1 MLDAPEVTDL
11 RPTQTYRITPRNWW
25 IHYGGFGG
33 RCSGVCMT
41 EHLLLRASWLS
52 LAVGVLAGAA
62 HVLAGSTMAGSIIY
76 AIAVLGVAVS
86 TVLSATRHQL
96 DRRILAGFLVI
107 VVAIAVGQ
115 VFSPDDYSATA
126 HLVSETA
133 FLVVQSA
140 LIVGLLLV
148 AQRRLGREPISI
160 LADASILS
168 LGAWTVVWIFVLRPL
183 IESANDEPLVVATRG
198 VTFALSAVVLFLLA
212 TLLLADADNSTVVW
226 LASCAITASLV
237 GDVLWALSDAGLA
250 NLSLAVRNAPYV
262 LALFAAS
269 ATLLHPG
276 IRQLTAQGSYRARR
290 PMAGRLVVVISG
302 LVIPLSVFAL
312 TDAQDTRD
320 RVVRTISILVLAS
333 VVLVRVVLAVRS
345 NTELQDK
352 LMRSAQTDALTGL
365 PNRSLMLE
373 HVDTALRTAWRDT
386 RQPTVL
392 FIDVDRFKNIN
403 DSLGHAAG
411 DDVLI
416 AVAARLRVVMPT
428 RCVVGRIAG
437 DEFVVLD
444 PLTANTNEA
453 MVLADRVLESFHEPL
468 ALRQGDVFVSASI
481 GVATYRPSV
490 TNSADDLLR
499 HADTAMYRAKE
510 SGRNCVAIFDESM
523 LASVT
528 QRLAV
533 ETALYRALE
542 RRELRLVHQ
551 PIIDVGLGEVVGF
564 EALMR
569 WDRDDGSTT
578 SPAEFIPIAEET
590 GIIVPIGS
598 WALLEAL
605 THLSEWIAS
614 GICPRDATMA
624 VNVSP
629 RQLSDPNFVNVVSE
643 ALTRAH
649 IPARQL
655 WLEVTESVMIAQ
667 PDQALAALTKL
678 CGLGVRVAID
688 DFGTGYS
695 SLSLLQKFPIHR
707 LKIDRSFISGVAD
720 NADAQSL
727 VRTIIAM
734 CESMGLDM
742 VAEGVESVH
751 QLQVLGEMR
760 CSKAQGYLIS
770 HPVPPEGVASTVAAI
785 NELGPWP
792 RTRRT

>member
-1 MLDAPEVTDL
+1 MT
-11 RPTQTYRITPRNWW
+11 
-25 IHYGGFGG
+25 G
-33 RCSGVCMT
+33 RT
-41 EHLLLRASWLS
+41 LERAAWSCLG
-52 LAVGVLAGAA
+52 AGIVGSVV
-62 HVLAGSTMAGSIIY
+62 HVLGGATNIGSVVYGLALL
-76 AIAVLGVAVS
+76 AIVVS
-86 TVLSATRHQL
+86 TVISATRHQL
-96 DRRILAGFLVI
+96 DRRILSGFFVI
-107 VVAIAVGQ
+107 IAAIIIGQLFSAASLGAVE
-115 VFSPDDYSATA
+115 
-126 HLVSETA
+126 HLVAEVA
-133 FLVVQSA
+133 FFVVQIT
-140 LIVGLLLV
+140 LVLGLLLV
-148 AQRRLGREPISI
+148 AQRRIGREPLGI

-168 LGAWTVVWIFVLRPL
+168 LGAWLVVWIVVLRPL
-183 IESANDEPLVVATRG
+183 FDTVSNEPFVAGVRG
-198 VTFALSAVVLFLLA
+198 LTFSLSAVVLFLLV
-212 TLLLADADNSTVVW
+212 TLLLGDSDNSTVVW
-226 LASCAITASLV
+226 LASSAILSSLI
-237 GDVLWALSDAGLA
+237 GDVLWALHEAEVITT
-250 NLSLAVRNAPYV
+250 SLAVRNAPYV
-262 LALFAAS
+262 MALFAAC

-276 IRQLTAQGSYRARR
+276 IRNLTAQGSYHAAR

-302 LVIPLSVFAL
+302 LVVPIAVFAL

-320 RVVRTISILVLAS
+320 RIVRTVSVLFLS
-333 VVLVRVVLAVRS
+333 GVVLLRVVIAVRA
-345 NTELQDK
+345 NAQLQSK
-352 LMRSAQTDALTGL
+352 LIESAQTDALTGL
-365 PNRSLMLE
+365 ANRSLMLE
-373 HVDTALRTAWRDT
+373 HVDTALRTAWRDN

-416 AVAARLRVVMPT
+416 AVATRLRLILPT
-428 RCVVGRIAG
+428 HCVVGRIAG

-444 PLTANTNEA
+444 PQTNGPNES

-481 GVATYRPSV
+481 GVSTYRPSV

-569 WDRDDGSTT
+569 WDRDDGSSI

-590 GIIVPIGS
+590 GTIVPIGA

-629 RQLSDPNFVNVVSE
+629 RQLSDPNFVNLVSE

-655 WLEVTESVMIAQ
+655 WLEVTEGVMIAQ
-667 PDQALAALTKL
+667 PDQALDALTKL
-678 CGLGVRVAID
+678 CDLGVRVAID

-695 SLSLLQKFPIHR
+695 SLSLLQKFPIHC

-720 NADAQSL
+720 NADARSL

-734 CESMGLDM
+734 CESMGLDI
-742 VAEGVESVH
+742 VAEGVESVR

-760 CSKAQGYLIS
+760 CAKAQGYLIS
-770 HPVPPEGVASTVAAI
+770 HPVPPESIASTVATI
-785 NELGPWP
+785 NDLGPWP
-792 RTRRT
+792 RTRRPS

>member
-1 MLDAPEVTDL
+1 
-11 RPTQTYRITPRNWW
+11 
-25 IHYGGFGG
+25 
-33 RCSGVCMT
+33 MT
-41 EHLLLRASWLS
+41 ERTLERAAWSCLG
-52 LAVGVLAGAA
+52 AGIVGAA
-62 HVLAGSTMAGSIIY
+62 VHVLGGETNIGSVVYGLALL
-76 AIAVLGVAVS
+76 AIVVS
-86 TVLSATRHQL
+86 TVISATRHQL
-96 DRRILAGFLVI
+96 DRRILSGFFVI
-107 VVAIAVGQ
+107 IAAIIIGQLFSAASLGAVE
-115 VFSPDDYSATA
+115 
-126 HLVSETA
+126 HLVAEVA
-133 FLVVQSA
+133 FFVVQIT
-140 LIVGLLLV
+140 LVMGLLLV
-148 AQRRLGREPISI
+148 AQRRIGREPLGI

-168 LGAWTVVWIFVLRPL
+168 LGAWLVVWIVVLRPL
-183 IESANDEPLVVATRG
+183 FDTVSNEPFVASVRG
-198 VTFALSAVVLFLLA
+198 LTFSLSAVVLFLLV
-212 TLLLADADNSTVVW
+212 TLLLGDSDNSTVVW
-226 LASCAITASLV
+226 LASSAILSSLI
-237 GDVLWALSDAGLA
+237 GDVLWALHEAEVITT
-250 NLSLAVRNAPYV
+250 SLAVRNAPYV
-262 LALFAAS
+262 MALFAAC

-276 IRQLTAQGSYRARR
+276 IRNLTAQGSYHAAR

-302 LVIPLSVFAL
+302 LVVPIAVFAL

-320 RVVRTISILVLAS
+320 RIVRTVSVLFLS
-333 VVLVRVVLAVRS
+333 GVVLLRVVIAVRA
-345 NTELQDK
+345 NAQLQSK
-352 LMRSAQTDALTGL
+352 LIESAQTDALTGL
-365 PNRSLMLE
+365 ANRSLMLE
-373 HVDTALRTAWRDT
+373 HVDTALRTAWRDN

-416 AVAARLRVVMPT
+416 AVATRLRLILPT
-428 RCVVGRIAG
+428 HCVVGRIAG

-444 PLTANTNEA
+444 PQTNGPNES

-481 GVATYRPSV
+481 GVSTYRPSV

-569 WDRDDGSTT
+569 WDRDDGSSI

-590 GIIVPIGS
+590 GTIVPIGA

-605 THLSEWIAS
+605 THLGEWIAS
-614 GICPRDATMA
+614 GVCPRDATMA

-629 RQLSDPNFVNVVSE
+629 RQLSDPNFVNLVSE

-655 WLEVTESVMIAQ
+655 WLEVTEGVMISQ
-667 PDQALAALTKL
+667 PDQALDALTKL
-678 CGLGVRVAID
+678 CDLGVRVAID

-695 SLSLLQKFPIHR
+695 SLSLLQKFPIHC

-720 NADAQSL
+720 NADARSL

-734 CESMGLDM
+734 CESMGLDI
-742 VAEGVESVH
+742 VAEGVESVR

-760 CSKAQGYLIS
+760 CAKAQGYLIS
-770 HPVPPEGVASTVAAI
+770 HPVPPESIASTVATI
-785 NELGPWP
+785 NDLGPWP
-792 RTRRT
+792 RTRRPG

>member
-1 MLDAPEVTDL
+1 MT
-11 RPTQTYRITPRNWW
+11 
-25 IHYGGFGG
+25 G
-33 RCSGVCMT
+33 RT
-41 EHLLLRASWLS
+41 LERAAWSCLG
-52 LAVGVLAGAA
+52 AGIVGSVV
-62 HVLAGSTMAGSIIY
+62 HVLGGATNIGSVVYGLALL
-76 AIAVLGVAVS
+76 AIVVS
-86 TVLSATRHQL
+86 TVISATRHQL
-96 DRRILAGFLVI
+96 DRRILSGFFVI
-107 VVAIAVGQ
+107 IAAIIIGQLFSAASLGAVE
-115 VFSPDDYSATA
+115 
-126 HLVSETA
+126 HLVAEVA
-133 FLVVQSA
+133 FFVVQIT
-140 LIVGLLLV
+140 LVLGLLLV
-148 AQRRLGREPISI
+148 AQRRIGREPLGI

-168 LGAWTVVWIFVLRPL
+168 LGAWLVVWIVVLRPL
-183 IESANDEPLVVATRG
+183 FDTVSNEPFVAGVRG
-198 VTFALSAVVLFLLA
+198 LTFSLSAVVLFLLV
-212 TLLLADADNSTVVW
+212 TLLLGDSDNSTVVW
-226 LASCAITASLV
+226 LASSAILSSLI
-237 GDVLWALSDAGLA
+237 GDVLWALHEAEVITT
-250 NLSLAVRNAPYV
+250 SLAVRNAPYV
-262 LALFAAS
+262 MALFAAC
-269 ATLLHPG
+269 APLLHPG
-276 IRQLTAQGSYRARR
+276 IRNLTAQGSYHAAR

-302 LVIPLSVFAL
+302 LVVPIAVFAL

-320 RVVRTISILVLAS
+320 RIVRTVSVLFLS
-333 VVLVRVVLAVRS
+333 GVVLLRVVIAVRA
-345 NTELQDK
+345 NAQLQSK
-352 LMRSAQTDALTGL
+352 LIESAQTDALTGL
-365 PNRSLMLE
+365 ANRSLMLE
-373 HVDTALRTAWRDT
+373 HVDTALRTAWRDN

-416 AVAARLRVVMPT
+416 AVATRLRLILPT
-428 RCVVGRIAG
+428 HCVVGRIAG

-444 PLTANTNEA
+444 PQTNGPNES

-481 GVATYRPSV
+481 GVSTYRPSV

-569 WDRDDGSTT
+569 WDRDDGSSI

-590 GIIVPIGS
+590 GTIVPIGA

-629 RQLSDPNFVNVVSE
+629 RQLSDPNFVNLVSE

-655 WLEVTESVMIAQ
+655 WLEVTEGVMIAQ
-667 PDQALAALTKL
+667 PDQALDALTKL
-678 CGLGVRVAID
+678 CDLGVRVAID

-695 SLSLLQKFPIHR
+695 SLSLLQKFPIHC

-720 NADAQSL
+720 NADARSL

-734 CESMGLDM
+734 CESMGLDI
-742 VAEGVESVH
+742 VAEGVESVR

-760 CSKAQGYLIS
+760 CAKAQGYLIS
-770 HPVPPEGVASTVAAI
+770 HPVPPESIASTVATI
-785 NELGPWP
+785 NDLGPWP
-792 RTRRT
+792 RTRRPS

>member
-1 MLDAPEVTDL
+1 MT
-11 RPTQTYRITPRNWW
+11 
-25 IHYGGFGG
+25 G
-33 RCSGVCMT
+33 RT
-41 EHLLLRASWLS
+41 LERAAWSCLG
-52 LAVGVLAGAA
+52 AGIVGSVV
-62 HVLAGSTMAGSIIY
+62 HVLGGATNIGSVVYGLALL
-76 AIAVLGVAVS
+76 AIVVS
-86 TVLSATRHQL
+86 TVISATRHQL
-96 DRRILAGFLVI
+96 DRRILSGFFVI
-107 VVAIAVGQ
+107 IAAIIIGQLFSAASLGAVE
-115 VFSPDDYSATA
+115 
-126 HLVSETA
+126 HLVAEVA
-133 FLVVQSA
+133 FFVVQIT
-140 LIVGLLLV
+140 LVLGLLLV
-148 AQRRLGREPISI
+148 AQRRIGREPLGI

-168 LGAWTVVWIFVLRPL
+168 LGAWLVVWIVVLRPL
-183 IESANDEPLVVATRG
+183 FDTVSNEPFVAGVRG
-198 VTFALSAVVLFLLA
+198 LTFSLSAVVLFLLV
-212 TLLLADADNSTVVW
+212 TLLLGDSDNSTVVW
-226 LASCAITASLV
+226 LASSAILSSLI
-237 GDVLWALSDAGLA
+237 GDVLWALHEAEVITT
-250 NLSLAVRNAPYV
+250 SLAVRNAPYV
-262 LALFAAS
+262 MALFAAC

-276 IRQLTAQGSYRARR
+276 IRNLTAQGSYHAAR

-302 LVIPLSVFAL
+302 LVVPIAVFAL

-320 RVVRTISILVLAS
+320 RIVRTVSVLFLS
-333 VVLVRVVLAVRS
+333 GVVLLRVVIAVRA
-345 NTELQDK
+345 NAQLQSK
-352 LMRSAQTDALTGL
+352 LIESAQTDALTGL
-365 PNRSLMLE
+365 ANRSLMLE
-373 HVDTALRTAWRDT
+373 HVDTALRTAWRDN

-416 AVAARLRVVMPT
+416 AVATRLRLILPT
-428 RCVVGRIAG
+428 HCVVGRIAG

-444 PLTANTNEA
+444 PQTNGPNES

-481 GVATYRPSV
+481 GVSTYRPSV

-569 WDRDDGSTT
+569 WDRDDGSSI

-590 GIIVPIGS
+590 GTIVPIGA

-605 THLSEWIAS
+605 THLGEWIAS
-614 GICPRDATMA
+614 GVCPRDATMA

-629 RQLSDPNFVNVVSE
+629 RQLSDPNFVNLVSE

-655 WLEVTESVMIAQ
+655 WLEVTEGVMIAQ
-667 PDQALAALTKL
+667 PDQALDALTKL
-678 CGLGVRVAID
+678 CDLGVRVAID

-695 SLSLLQKFPIHR
+695 SLSLLQKFPIHC

-720 NADAQSL
+720 NADARSL

-734 CESMGLDM
+734 CESMGLDI
-742 VAEGVESVH
+742 VAEGVESVR

-760 CSKAQGYLIS
+760 CAKAQGYLIS
-770 HPVPPEGVASTVAAI
+770 HPVPPESIASTVATI
-785 NELGPWP
+785 NDLGPWP
-792 RTRRT
+792 RTRRPS

>member
-1 MLDAPEVTDL
+1 
-11 RPTQTYRITPRNWW
+11 
-25 IHYGGFGG
+25 
-33 RCSGVCMT
+33 MT
-41 EHLLLRASWLS
+41 ERTLERAAWSCLG
-52 LAVGVLAGAA
+52 AGIVGSVV
-62 HVLAGSTMAGSIIY
+62 HVLGGATNVGSVVYGLALL
-76 AIAVLGVAVS
+76 AIVVS
-86 TVLSATRHQL
+86 TVISATRHQL
-96 DRRILAGFLVI
+96 DRRILSGFFVI
-107 VVAIAVGQ
+107 IAAIIIGQLFSAASLGAVE
-115 VFSPDDYSATA
+115 
-126 HLVSETA
+126 HLVAEVA
-133 FLVVQSA
+133 FFVVQIT
-140 LIVGLLLV
+140 LVLGLLLV
-148 AQRRLGREPISI
+148 AQRRIGREPLGI

-168 LGAWTVVWIFVLRPL
+168 LGAWLVVWIVVLRPL
-183 IESANDEPLVVATRG
+183 FDTVSNEPFVASVRG
-198 VTFALSAVVLFLLA
+198 LTFSLSAVVLFLLV
-212 TLLLADADNSTVVW
+212 TLLLGDSDNSTVVW
-226 LASCAITASLV
+226 LASSAILSSLI
-237 GDVLWALSDAGLA
+237 GDVLWALHEAEVITT
-250 NLSLAVRNAPYV
+250 SLAVRNAPYV
-262 LALFAAS
+262 MALFAAC

-276 IRQLTAQGSYRARR
+276 IRNLTAQGSYHAAR

-302 LVIPLSVFAL
+302 LVVPIAVFAL

-320 RVVRTISILVLAS
+320 RIVRTVSVLFLSS
-333 VVLVRVVLAVRS
+333 VVLLRVVIAVRA
-345 NTELQDK
+345 NAQLQSR
-352 LMRSAQTDALTGL
+352 LIESAQTDALTGL
-365 PNRSLMLE
+365 ANRSLMLE
-373 HVDTALRTAWRDT
+373 HVDTALRTAWRDN

-416 AVAARLRVVMPT
+416 AVATRLRLILPT
-428 RCVVGRIAG
+428 HCVVGRIAG

-444 PLTANTNEA
+444 PQTNGPNES

-481 GVATYRPSV
+481 GVSTYRPSV

-569 WDRDDGSTT
+569 WDRDDGSSI

-590 GIIVPIGS
+590 GTIVPIGA

-605 THLSEWIAS
+605 THLGEWIAS
-614 GICPRDATMA
+614 GVCPRDATMA

-629 RQLSDPNFVNVVSE
+629 RQLSDPNFVNLVSE

-655 WLEVTESVMIAQ
+655 WLEVTEGVMISQ
-667 PDQALAALTKL
+667 PDQALDALTKL
-678 CGLGVRVAID
+678 CDLGVRVAID

-695 SLSLLQKFPIHR
+695 SLSLLQKFPIHC

-720 NADAQSL
+720 NADARSL

-734 CESMGLDM
+734 CESMGLDI
-742 VAEGVESVH
+742 VAEGVESVR

-760 CSKAQGYLIS
+760 CAKAQGYLIS
-770 HPVPPEGVASTVAAI
+770 HPVPPESIASTVATI
-785 NELGPWP
+785 NDLGPWP
-792 RTRRT
+792 RTRRPG

>member
-1 MLDAPEVTDL
+1 MT
-11 RPTQTYRITPRNWW
+11 
-25 IHYGGFGG
+25 G
-33 RCSGVCMT
+33 RT
-41 EHLLLRASWLS
+41 LERAAWSCF
-52 LAVGVLAGAA
+52 AAGI
-62 HVLAGSTMAGSIIY
+62 VGSIVHILSGTSNIGSVIY
-76 AIAVLGVAVS
+76 GLALLAIVVA
-86 TVLSATRHQL
+86 TAISATRHQL
-96 DRRILAGFLVI
+96 DRRILAGFFVI
-107 VVAIAVGQ
+107 IAAIIVGQ
-115 VFSPDDYSATA
+115 LFSPASLGAVE
-126 HLVSETA
+126 HLVAELA
-133 FLVVQSA
+133 FLVVQVT
-140 LIVGLLLV
+140 LVLGLLLV
-148 AQRRLGREPISI
+148 AQRRIGREPLSI

-168 LGAWTVVWIFVLRPL
+168 LGAWLVVWIAVLRPL
-183 IESANDEPLVVATRG
+183 FDATSNEPFVAGVRG
-198 VTFALSAVVLFLLA
+198 ITFSLSAVVLFLLV
-212 TLLLADADNSTVVW
+212 TLLLGDSDNSTVVW
-226 LASCAITASLV
+226 LASSAILTSLI
-237 GDVLWALSDAGLA
+237 GDVLWALHEAEVVTTA
-250 NLSLAVRNAPYV
+250 LAVRNAPYV
-262 LALFAAS
+262 MALLAAC

-276 IRQLTAQGSYRARR
+276 IRHLTAQGSYHAAR

-302 LVIPLSVFAL
+302 LVVPIAVFAL

-320 RVVRTISILVLAS
+320 RIVRTVSVLFLS
-333 VVLVRVVLAVRS
+333 GVVLLRVTIAVRA
-345 NTELQDK
+345 NAQLQAK
-352 LMRSAQTDALTGL
+352 LIESAQTDALTGL
-365 PNRSLMLE
+365 ANRSLMLE
-373 HVDTALRTAWRDT
+373 HVDTALRTAWRDN

-416 AVAARLRVVMPT
+416 AVATRLRLILPT
-428 RCVVGRIAG
+428 HCVVGRIAG

-444 PLTANTNEA
+444 PQTNGPSEA

-481 GVATYRPSV
+481 GVSTFRPSV

-569 WDRDDGSTT
+569 WDRDDGSSI

-590 GIIVPIGS
+590 GTIVPIGA

-605 THLSEWIAS
+605 THLGEWIAS
-614 GICPRDATMA
+614 GVCPRDATMA

-643 ALTRAH
+643 ALIRAH

-655 WLEVTESVMIAQ
+655 WLEVTEGVMIAQ
-667 PDQALAALTKL
+667 PDQALDALTKL
-678 CGLGVRVAID
+678 CDLGVRVAID

-695 SLSLLQKFPIHR
+695 SLSLLQKFPIHC

-720 NADAQSL
+720 NADARSL

-734 CESMGLDM
+734 CESMGLDI
-742 VAEGVESVH
+742 VAEGVESVR

-760 CSKAQGYLIS
+760 CAKAQGYLIS
-770 HPVPPEGVASTVAAI
+770 HPVPPESIASTVATI
-785 NELGPWP
+785 NDLGPWP
-792 RTRRT
+792 RTRRPS

>member
-1 MLDAPEVTDL
+1 
-11 RPTQTYRITPRNWW
+11 
-25 IHYGGFGG
+25 
-33 RCSGVCMT
+33 MT
-41 EHLLLRASWLS
+41 ERTLERAAWSCLG
-52 LAVGVLAGAA
+52 AGIVGSVV
-62 HVLAGSTMAGSIIY
+62 HVLGGATNIGSVVYGLALL
-76 AIAVLGVAVS
+76 AIVVS
-86 TVLSATRHQL
+86 TVISATRHQL
-96 DRRILAGFLVI
+96 DRRILSGFFVI
-107 VVAIAVGQ
+107 IAAIIIGQLFSAASLGAVE
-115 VFSPDDYSATA
+115 
-126 HLVSETA
+126 HLVAEVA
-133 FLVVQSA
+133 FFVVQIT
-140 LIVGLLLV
+140 LVLGLLLV
-148 AQRRLGREPISI
+148 AQRRIGREPLGI

-168 LGAWTVVWIFVLRPL
+168 LGAWLVVWIVVLRPL
-183 IESANDEPLVVATRG
+183 FDTVSNEPFVAGVRG
-198 VTFALSAVVLFLLA
+198 ITFSLSAVVLFLLV
-212 TLLLADADNSTVVW
+212 TLLLGDSDNSTVVW
-226 LASCAITASLV
+226 LASSAILSSLI
-237 GDVLWALSDAGLA
+237 GDVLWALHEAEVITT
-250 NLSLAVRNAPYV
+250 SLAVRNAPYV
-262 LALFAAS
+262 MALFAAC

-276 IRQLTAQGSYRARR
+276 IRNLTAQGSYHAAR

-302 LVIPLSVFAL
+302 LVVPIAVFAL

-320 RVVRTISILVLAS
+320 RIVRTVSVLFLSS
-333 VVLVRVVLAVRS
+333 VVLLRVVIAVRA
-345 NTELQDK
+345 NAQLQSK
-352 LMRSAQTDALTGL
+352 LIESAQTDALTGL
-365 PNRSLMLE
+365 ANRSLMLE
-373 HVDTALRTAWRDT
+373 HVDTALRTAWRDN

-416 AVAARLRVVMPT
+416 AVATRLRLILPT
-428 RCVVGRIAG
+428 HCVVGRIAG

-444 PLTANTNEA
+444 PQTNGPNES

-481 GVATYRPSV
+481 GVSTYRPSV

-569 WDRDDGSTT
+569 WDRDDGSSI

-590 GIIVPIGS
+590 GTIVPIGA

-605 THLSEWIAS
+605 THLGEWIAS
-614 GICPRDATMA
+614 GVCPRDATMA

-629 RQLSDPNFVNVVSE
+629 RQLSDPNFVNLVSE

-655 WLEVTESVMIAQ
+655 WLEVTEGVMISQ
-667 PDQALAALTKL
+667 PDQALDALTKL
-678 CGLGVRVAID
+678 CDLGVRVAID

-695 SLSLLQKFPIHR
+695 SLSLLQKFPIHC

-720 NADAQSL
+720 NADARSL

-734 CESMGLDM
+734 CESMGLDI
-742 VAEGVESVH
+742 VAEGVESVR

-760 CSKAQGYLIS
+760 CAKAQGYLIS
-770 HPVPPEGVASTVAAI
+770 HPVPPESIASTVATI
-785 NELGPWP
+785 NDLGPWP
-792 RTRRT
+792 RTRRPG

>member
-1 MLDAPEVTDL
+1 MT
-11 RPTQTYRITPRNWW
+11 
-25 IHYGGFGG
+25 G
-33 RCSGVCMT
+33 RT
-41 EHLLLRASWLS
+41 LERAAWSCF
-52 LAVGVLAGAA
+52 AAGIVGSIV
-62 HVLAGSTMAGSIIY
+62 HVLSGTSNIGSVIY
-76 AIAVLGVAVS
+76 GLALLAIVVA
-86 TVLSATRHQL
+86 TAISATRHQL
-96 DRRILAGFLVI
+96 DRRILAGFFVI
-107 VVAIAVGQ
+107 IAAIIVGQ
-115 VFSPDDYSATA
+115 LFSPASLGAVE
-126 HLVSETA
+126 HLVAELA
-133 FLVVQSA
+133 FLVVQVT
-140 LIVGLLLV
+140 LVLGLLLV
-148 AQRRLGREPISI
+148 AQRRIGREPLSI

-168 LGAWTVVWIFVLRPL
+168 LGAWLVVWIAVLRPL
-183 IESANDEPLVVATRG
+183 FDATSNEPFVAGVRG
-198 VTFALSAVVLFLLA
+198 ITFSLSAVVLFLLV
-212 TLLLADADNSTVVW
+212 TLLLGDSDNSTVVW
-226 LASCAITASLV
+226 LASSAILTSLI
-237 GDVLWALSDAGLA
+237 GDVLWALHEAEVVTT
-250 NLSLAVRNAPYV
+250 SLAVRNAPYV
-262 LALFAAS
+262 MALLAAC

-276 IRQLTAQGSYRARR
+276 IRHLTAQGSYHAAR

-302 LVIPLSVFAL
+302 LVVPIAVFAL

-320 RVVRTISILVLAS
+320 RIVRTVSVLFLS
-333 VVLVRVVLAVRS
+333 GVVLLRVTIAVRA
-345 NTELQDK
+345 NAQLQAK
-352 LMRSAQTDALTGL
+352 LIESAQTDALTGL
-365 PNRSLMLE
+365 ANRSLMLE
-373 HVDTALRTAWRDT
+373 HVDTALRTAWRDN

-416 AVAARLRVVMPT
+416 AVATRLRLILPT
-428 RCVVGRIAG
+428 HCVVGRIAG

-444 PLTANTNEA
+444 PQTNGPSEA

-481 GVATYRPSV
+481 GVSTFRPSV

-569 WDRDDGSTT
+569 WDRDDGSSI

-590 GIIVPIGS
+590 GTIVPIGA

-605 THLSEWIAS
+605 THLGEWIAS
-614 GICPRDATMA
+614 GVCPRDATMA

-643 ALTRAH
+643 ALIRAH

-655 WLEVTESVMIAQ
+655 WLEVTEGVMIAQ
-667 PDQALAALTKL
+667 PDQALDALTKL
-678 CGLGVRVAID
+678 CDLGVRVAID

-695 SLSLLQKFPIHR
+695 SLSLLQKFPIHC

-720 NADAQSL
+720 NADARSL

-734 CESMGLDM
+734 CESMGLDI
-742 VAEGVESVH
+742 VAEGVESVR

-760 CSKAQGYLIS
+760 CAKAQGYLIS
-770 HPVPPEGVASTVAAI
+770 HPVPPESIASTVATI
-785 NELGPWP
+785 NDLGPWP
-792 RTRRT
+792 RTRRPS

>member
-1 MLDAPEVTDL
+1 
-11 RPTQTYRITPRNWW
+11 
-25 IHYGGFGG
+25 
-33 RCSGVCMT
+33 MT
-41 EHLLLRASWLS
+41 ERTLERAAWSCLG
-52 LAVGVLAGAA
+52 AGIVGAA
-62 HVLAGSTMAGSIIY
+62 VHVLGGETNIGSVVYGLALL
-76 AIAVLGVAVS
+76 AIVVS
-86 TVLSATRHQL
+86 TVISATRHQL
-96 DRRILAGFLVI
+96 DRRILSGFFVI
-107 VVAIAVGQ
+107 IAAIIIGQLFSAASLGAVE
-115 VFSPDDYSATA
+115 
-126 HLVSETA
+126 HLVAEVA
-133 FLVVQSA
+133 FFVVQIT
-140 LIVGLLLV
+140 LVMGLLLV
-148 AQRRLGREPISI
+148 AQRRIGREPLGI

-168 LGAWTVVWIFVLRPL
+168 LGAWLVVWIVVLRPL
-183 IESANDEPLVVATRG
+183 FDTVSNEPFVAGVRG
-198 VTFALSAVVLFLLA
+198 LTFSLSAVVLFLLV
-212 TLLLADADNSTVVW
+212 TLLLGDSDNSTVVW
-226 LASCAITASLV
+226 LASSAILSSLI
-237 GDVLWALSDAGLA
+237 GDVLWALHEAEVITT
-250 NLSLAVRNAPYV
+250 SLAVRNAPYV
-262 LALFAAS
+262 MALFAAC

-276 IRQLTAQGSYRARR
+276 IRNLTAQGSYHAAR

-302 LVIPLSVFAL
+302 LVVPIAVFAL

-320 RVVRTISILVLAS
+320 RIVRTVSVLFLS
-333 VVLVRVVLAVRS
+333 GVVLLRVVIAVRA
-345 NTELQDK
+345 NAQLQSK
-352 LMRSAQTDALTGL
+352 LIESAQTDALTGL
-365 PNRSLMLE
+365 ANRSLMLE
-373 HVDTALRTAWRDT
+373 HVDTALRTAWRDN

-416 AVAARLRVVMPT
+416 AVATRLRLILPT
-428 RCVVGRIAG
+428 HCVVGRIAG

-444 PLTANTNEA
+444 PQTNGPNES

-481 GVATYRPSV
+481 GVSTYRPSV

-569 WDRDDGSTT
+569 WDRDDGSSI

-590 GIIVPIGS
+590 GTIVPIGA

-605 THLSEWIAS
+605 THLGEWIAS
-614 GICPRDATMA
+614 GVCPRDATMA

-629 RQLSDPNFVNVVSE
+629 RQLSDPNFVNLVSE

-655 WLEVTESVMIAQ
+655 WLEVTEGVMISQ
-667 PDQALAALTKL
+667 PDQALDALTKL
-678 CGLGVRVAID
+678 CDLGVRVAID

-695 SLSLLQKFPIHR
+695 SLSLLQKFPIHC

-720 NADAQSL
+720 NADARSL

-734 CESMGLDM
+734 CESMGLDI
-742 VAEGVESVH
+742 VAEGVESVR

-760 CSKAQGYLIS
+760 CAKAQGYLIS
-770 HPVPPEGVASTVAAI
+770 HPVPPESIASTVATI
-785 NELGPWP
+785 NDLGPWP
-792 RTRRT
+792 RTRRPG

>member
-1 MLDAPEVTDL
+1 MT
-11 RPTQTYRITPRNWW
+11 
-25 IHYGGFGG
+25 G
-33 RCSGVCMT
+33 RT
-41 EHLLLRASWLS
+41 LERAAWSCLG
-52 LAVGVLAGAA
+52 AGIVGSVV
-62 HVLAGSTMAGSIIY
+62 HVLGGATNIGSVVYGLALL
-76 AIAVLGVAVS
+76 AIVVS
-86 TVLSATRHQL
+86 TVISATRHQL
-96 DRRILAGFLVI
+96 DRRILSGFFVI
-107 VVAIAVGQ
+107 IAAIIIGQLLSAASLGAVE
-115 VFSPDDYSATA
+115 
-126 HLVSETA
+126 HLVAEVA
-133 FLVVQSA
+133 FFVVQIT
-140 LIVGLLLV
+140 LVLGLLLV
-148 AQRRLGREPISI
+148 AQRRIGREPLGI

-168 LGAWTVVWIFVLRPL
+168 LGAWLVVWIVVLRPL
-183 IESANDEPLVVATRG
+183 FDTVSNEPFVAGVRG
-198 VTFALSAVVLFLLA
+198 LTFSLSAVVLFLLV
-212 TLLLADADNSTVVW
+212 TLLLGDSDNSTVVW
-226 LASCAITASLV
+226 LASSAILSSLI
-237 GDVLWALSDAGLA
+237 GDVLWALHEAEVITT
-250 NLSLAVRNAPYV
+250 SLAVRNAPYV
-262 LALFAAS
+262 MALFAAC

-276 IRQLTAQGSYRARR
+276 IRNLTAQGSYHAAR

-302 LVIPLSVFAL
+302 LVVPIAVFAL

-320 RVVRTISILVLAS
+320 RIVRTVSVLFLS
-333 VVLVRVVLAVRS
+333 GVVLLRVVIAVRA
-345 NTELQDK
+345 NAQLQSK
-352 LMRSAQTDALTGL
+352 LIESAQTDALTGL
-365 PNRSLMLE
+365 ANRSLMLE
-373 HVDTALRTAWRDT
+373 HVDTALRTAWRDN

-416 AVAARLRVVMPT
+416 AVATRLRLILPT
-428 RCVVGRIAG
+428 HCVVGRIAG

-444 PLTANTNEA
+444 PQTNGPNES

-481 GVATYRPSV
+481 GVSTYRPSV

-569 WDRDDGSTT
+569 WDRDDGSSI

-590 GIIVPIGS
+590 GTIVPIGA

-605 THLSEWIAS
+605 THLGEWIAS
-614 GICPRDATMA
+614 GVCPRDATMA

-629 RQLSDPNFVNVVSE
+629 RQLSDPNFVNLVSE

-655 WLEVTESVMIAQ
+655 WLEVTEGVMIAQ
-667 PDQALAALTKL
+667 PDQALDALTKL
-678 CGLGVRVAID
+678 CDLGVRVAID

-695 SLSLLQKFPIHR
+695 SLSLLQKFPIHC

-720 NADAQSL
+720 NADARSL

-734 CESMGLDM
+734 CESMGLDI
-742 VAEGVESVH
+742 VAEGVESVR

-760 CSKAQGYLIS
+760 CAKAQGYLIS
-770 HPVPPEGVASTVAAI
+770 HPVPPESIASTVATI
-785 NELGPWP
+785 NDLGPWP
-792 RTRRT
+792 RTRRPS

>member
-1 MLDAPEVTDL
+1 MT
-11 RPTQTYRITPRNWW
+11 
-25 IHYGGFGG
+25 G
-33 RCSGVCMT
+33 RT
-41 EHLLLRASWLS
+41 LERAAWSCLG
-52 LAVGVLAGAA
+52 AGIVGSFV
-62 HVLAGSTMAGSIIY
+62 HVLGGATNIGSVVYGLALL
-76 AIAVLGVAVS
+76 AIVVS
-86 TVLSATRHQL
+86 TVISATRHQL
-96 DRRILAGFLVI
+96 DRRILSGFFVI
-107 VVAIAVGQ
+107 IAAIIIGQLFSAASLGAVE
-115 VFSPDDYSATA
+115 
-126 HLVSETA
+126 HLVAEVA
-133 FLVVQSA
+133 FFVVQIT
-140 LIVGLLLV
+140 LVLGLLLV
-148 AQRRLGREPISI
+148 AQRRIGREPLGI

-168 LGAWTVVWIFVLRPL
+168 LGAWLVVWIVVLRPL
-183 IESANDEPLVVATRG
+183 FDTVSNEPFVAGVRG
-198 VTFALSAVVLFLLA
+198 LTFSLSAVVLFLLV
-212 TLLLADADNSTVVW
+212 TLLLGDSDNSTVVW
-226 LASCAITASLV
+226 LASSAILSSLI
-237 GDVLWALSDAGLA
+237 GDVLWALHEAEVITT
-250 NLSLAVRNAPYV
+250 SLAVRNAPYV
-262 LALFAAS
+262 MALFAAC

-276 IRQLTAQGSYRARR
+276 IRNLTAQGSYHAAR

-302 LVIPLSVFAL
+302 LVVPIAVFAL

-320 RVVRTISILVLAS
+320 RIVRTVSVLFLSS
-333 VVLVRVVLAVRS
+333 VVLLRVVIAVRA
-345 NTELQDK
+345 NAQLQSR
-352 LMRSAQTDALTGL
+352 LIESAQTDALTGL
-365 PNRSLMLE
+365 ANRSLMLE
-373 HVDTALRTAWRDT
+373 HVDTALRTAWRDN

-416 AVAARLRVVMPT
+416 AVATRLRLILPT
-428 RCVVGRIAG
+428 HCVVGRIAG

-444 PLTANTNEA
+444 PQTNGPNES

-481 GVATYRPSV
+481 GVSTYRPSV

-569 WDRDDGSTT
+569 WDRDDGSSI

-590 GIIVPIGS
+590 GTIVPIGA

-605 THLSEWIAS
+605 THLGEWIAS
-614 GICPRDATMA
+614 GVCPRDATMA

-629 RQLSDPNFVNVVSE
+629 RQLSDPNFVNLVSE

-655 WLEVTESVMIAQ
+655 WLEVTEGVMISQ
-667 PDQALAALTKL
+667 PDQALDALTKL
-678 CGLGVRVAID
+678 CDLGVRVAID

-695 SLSLLQKFPIHR
+695 SLSLLQKFPIHC

-720 NADAQSL
+720 NADARSL

-734 CESMGLDM
+734 CESMGLDI
-742 VAEGVESVH
+742 VAEGVESVR

-760 CSKAQGYLIS
+760 CAKAQGYLIS
-770 HPVPPEGVASTVAAI
+770 HPVPPESIASTVATI
-785 NELGPWP
+785 NDLGPWP
-792 RTRRT
+792 RTRRPG

>member
-1 MLDAPEVTDL
+1 MT
-11 RPTQTYRITPRNWW
+11 
-25 IHYGGFGG
+25 G
-33 RCSGVCMT
+33 RT
-41 EHLLLRASWLS
+41 LERAAWSCLG
-52 LAVGVLAGAA
+52 AGIVGSFV
-62 HVLAGSTMAGSIIY
+62 HVLGGATNIGSVVYGLALL
-76 AIAVLGVAVS
+76 AIVVS
-86 TVLSATRHQL
+86 TVISATRHQL
-96 DRRILAGFLVI
+96 DRRILSGFFVI
-107 VVAIAVGQ
+107 IAAIIIGQLFSAASLDAVE
-115 VFSPDDYSATA
+115 
-126 HLVSETA
+126 HLVAEVA
-133 FLVVQSA
+133 FFVVQIT
-140 LIVGLLLV
+140 LVLGLLLV
-148 AQRRLGREPISI
+148 AQRRIGREPLGI

-168 LGAWTVVWIFVLRPL
+168 LGAWLVVWIVVLRPL
-183 IESANDEPLVVATRG
+183 FDTVSNEPFVASVRG
-198 VTFALSAVVLFLLA
+198 LTFSLSAVVLFLLV
-212 TLLLADADNSTVVW
+212 TLLLGDSDNSTVVW
-226 LASCAITASLV
+226 LASSAILSSLI
-237 GDVLWALSDAGLA
+237 GDVLWALHEAEVITT
-250 NLSLAVRNAPYV
+250 SLAVRNAPYV
-262 LALFAAS
+262 MALFAAC

-276 IRQLTAQGSYRARR
+276 IRNLTAQGSYHAAR

-302 LVIPLSVFAL
+302 LVVPIAVFAL

-320 RVVRTISILVLAS
+320 RIVRTVSVLFLSS
-333 VVLVRVVLAVRS
+333 VVLLRVVIAVRA
-345 NTELQDK
+345 NAQLQSR
-352 LMRSAQTDALTGL
+352 LIESAQTDALTGL
-365 PNRSLMLE
+365 ANRSLMLE
-373 HVDTALRTAWRDT
+373 HVDTALRTAWRDN

-416 AVAARLRVVMPT
+416 AVATRLRLILPT
-428 RCVVGRIAG
+428 HCVVGRIAG

-444 PLTANTNEA
+444 PQTNGPNES

-481 GVATYRPSV
+481 GVSTYRPSV

-569 WDRDDGSTT
+569 WDRDDGSSI

-590 GIIVPIGS
+590 GTIVPIGA

-605 THLSEWIAS
+605 THLGEWIAS
-614 GICPRDATMA
+614 GVCPRDATMA

-629 RQLSDPNFVNVVSE
+629 RQLSDPNFVNLVSE

-655 WLEVTESVMIAQ
+655 WLEVTEGVMISQ
-667 PDQALAALTKL
+667 PDQALDALTKL
-678 CGLGVRVAID
+678 CDLGVRVAID

-695 SLSLLQKFPIHR
+695 SLSLLQKFPIHC

-720 NADAQSL
+720 NADARSL

-734 CESMGLDM
+734 CESMGLDI
-742 VAEGVESVH
+742 VAEGVESVR

-760 CSKAQGYLIS
+760 CAKAQGYLIS
-770 HPVPPEGVASTVAAI
+770 HPVPPESIASTVATI
-785 NELGPWP
+785 NDLGPWP
-792 RTRRT
+792 RTRRPG

>member
-1 MLDAPEVTDL
+1 MT
-11 RPTQTYRITPRNWW
+11 
-25 IHYGGFGG
+25 G
-33 RCSGVCMT
+33 RT
-41 EHLLLRASWLS
+41 LERAAWSCLG
-52 LAVGVLAGAA
+52 AGIVGSVV
-62 HVLAGSTMAGSIIY
+62 HVLGGATNIGSVVYGLALL
-76 AIAVLGVAVS
+76 AIVVS
-86 TVLSATRHQL
+86 TVISATRHQL
-96 DRRILAGFLVI
+96 DRRILSGFFVI
-107 VVAIAVGQ
+107 IAAIIIGQLFSAASLGAVE
-115 VFSPDDYSATA
+115 
-126 HLVSETA
+126 HLVAEVA
-133 FLVVQSA
+133 FFVVQIT
-140 LIVGLLLV
+140 LVLGLLLV
-148 AQRRLGREPISI
+148 AQRRIGREPLGI

-168 LGAWTVVWIFVLRPL
+168 LGAWLVVWIVVLRPL
-183 IESANDEPLVVATRG
+183 FDAVSNEPFVAGVRG
-198 VTFALSAVVLFLLA
+198 LTFSLSAVVLFLLV
-212 TLLLADADNSTVVW
+212 TLLLGDSDNSTVVW
-226 LASCAITASLV
+226 LASSAILSSLI
-237 GDVLWALSDAGLA
+237 GDVLWALHEAEVITT
-250 NLSLAVRNAPYV
+250 SLAVRNAPYV
-262 LALFAAS
+262 MALFAAC

-276 IRQLTAQGSYRARR
+276 IRNLTAQGSYHAAR

-302 LVIPLSVFAL
+302 LVVPIAVFAL

-320 RVVRTISILVLAS
+320 RIVRTVSVLFLS
-333 VVLVRVVLAVRS
+333 GVVLLRVVIAVRA
-345 NTELQDK
+345 NAQLQSK
-352 LMRSAQTDALTGL
+352 LIESAQTDALTGL
-365 PNRSLMLE
+365 ANRSLMLE
-373 HVDTALRTAWRDT
+373 HVDTAL
-386 RQPTVL
+386 
-392 FIDVDRFKNIN
+392 N

-416 AVAARLRVVMPT
+416 AVATRLRLILPT
-428 RCVVGRIAG
+428 HCVVGRIAG

-444 PLTANTNEA
+444 PQTNGPNES

-481 GVATYRPSV
+481 GVSTYRPSV

-569 WDRDDGSTT
+569 WDRDDGSSI

-590 GIIVPIGS
+590 GTIVPIGA

-629 RQLSDPNFVNVVSE
+629 RQLSDPNFVNLVSE

-655 WLEVTESVMIAQ
+655 WLEVTEGVMIAQ
-667 PDQALAALTKL
+667 PDQALDALTKL
-678 CGLGVRVAID
+678 CDLGVRVAID

-695 SLSLLQKFPIHR
+695 SLSLLQKFPIHC

-720 NADAQSL
+720 NADARSL

-734 CESMGLDM
+734 CESMGLDI
-742 VAEGVESVH
+742 VAEGVESVR

-760 CSKAQGYLIS
+760 CAKAQGYLIS
-770 HPVPPEGVASTVAAI
+770 HPVPPESIASTVATI
-785 NELGPWP
+785 NDLGPWP
-792 RTRRT
+792 RTRRPS

>member
-1 MLDAPEVTDL
+1 MT
-11 RPTQTYRITPRNWW
+11 
-25 IHYGGFGG
+25 G
-33 RCSGVCMT
+33 RT
-41 EHLLLRASWLS
+41 LERAAWSCLG
-52 LAVGVLAGAA
+52 AGIVGSFV
-62 HVLAGSTMAGSIIY
+62 HVLGGATNIGSVVYGLALL
-76 AIAVLGVAVS
+76 AIVVS
-86 TVLSATRHQL
+86 TVISATRHQL
-96 DRRILAGFLVI
+96 DRRILSGFFVI
-107 VVAIAVGQ
+107 IAAIIIGQLFSAASLGAVE
-115 VFSPDDYSATA
+115 
-126 HLVSETA
+126 HLVAEVA
-133 FLVVQSA
+133 FFVVQIT
-140 LIVGLLLV
+140 LVLGLLLV
-148 AQRRLGREPISI
+148 AQRRIGREPLGI

-168 LGAWTVVWIFVLRPL
+168 LGAWLVVWIVVLRPL
-183 IESANDEPLVVATRG
+183 FDTVSNEPFVAGVRG
-198 VTFALSAVVLFLLA
+198 ITFSLSAVVLFLLV
-212 TLLLADADNSTVVW
+212 TLLLGDSDNSTVVW
-226 LASCAITASLV
+226 LASSAILSSLI
-237 GDVLWALSDAGLA
+237 GDVLWALHEAEVITT
-250 NLSLAVRNAPYV
+250 SLAVRNAPYV
-262 LALFAAS
+262 MALFAAC

-276 IRQLTAQGSYRARR
+276 IRNLTAQGSYHAAR

-302 LVIPLSVFAL
+302 LVVPIAVFAL

-320 RVVRTISILVLAS
+320 RIVRTVSVLFLSS
-333 VVLVRVVLAVRS
+333 VVLLRVVIAVRA
-345 NTELQDK
+345 NAQLQSR
-352 LMRSAQTDALTGL
+352 LIESAQTDALTGL
-365 PNRSLMLE
+365 ANRSLMLE
-373 HVDTALRTAWRDT
+373 HVDTALRTAWRDN

-416 AVAARLRVVMPT
+416 AVATRLRLILPT
-428 RCVVGRIAG
+428 HCVVGRIAG

-444 PLTANTNEA
+444 PQTNGPNES

-481 GVATYRPSV
+481 GVSTYRPSV

-569 WDRDDGSTT
+569 WDRDDGSSI

-590 GIIVPIGS
+590 GTIVPIGA

-605 THLSEWIAS
+605 THLGEWIAS
-614 GICPRDATMA
+614 GVCPRDATMA

-629 RQLSDPNFVNVVSE
+629 RQLSDPNFVNLVSE

-655 WLEVTESVMIAQ
+655 WLEVTEGVMISQ
-667 PDQALAALTKL
+667 PDQALDALTKL
-678 CGLGVRVAID
+678 CDLGVRVAID

-695 SLSLLQKFPIHR
+695 SLSLLQKFPIHC

-720 NADAQSL
+720 NADARSL

-734 CESMGLDM
+734 CESMGLDI
-742 VAEGVESVH
+742 VAEGVESVR

-760 CSKAQGYLIS
+760 CAKAQGYLIS
-770 HPVPPEGVASTVAAI
+770 HPVPPESIASTVATI
-785 NELGPWP
+785 NDLGPWP
-792 RTRRT
+792 RTRRPG

>member
-1 MLDAPEVTDL
+1 
-11 RPTQTYRITPRNWW
+11 
-25 IHYGGFGG
+25 
-33 RCSGVCMT
+33 MT
-41 EHLLLRASWLS
+41 ERTLERAAWSCLG
-52 LAVGVLAGAA
+52 AGIVGSVV
-62 HVLAGSTMAGSIIY
+62 HVLGGATNIGSVVYGLALL
-76 AIAVLGVAVS
+76 AIVVS
-86 TVLSATRHQL
+86 TVISATRHQL
-96 DRRILAGFLVI
+96 DRRILSGFFVI
-107 VVAIAVGQ
+107 IAAIIIGQLFSAASLGAVE
-115 VFSPDDYSATA
+115 
-126 HLVSETA
+126 HLVAEVA
-133 FLVVQSA
+133 FFVVQIT
-140 LIVGLLLV
+140 LVLGLLLV
-148 AQRRLGREPISI
+148 AQRRIGRELLGI

-168 LGAWTVVWIFVLRPL
+168 LGAWLVVWIVVLRPL
-183 IESANDEPLVVATRG
+183 FDTVSNEPFVAGVRG
-198 VTFALSAVVLFLLA
+198 ITFSLSAVVLFLLV
-212 TLLLADADNSTVVW
+212 TLLLGDSDNSTVVW
-226 LASCAITASLV
+226 LASSAILSSLI
-237 GDVLWALSDAGLA
+237 GDVLWALHEAEVITT
-250 NLSLAVRNAPYV
+250 SLAVRNAPYV
-262 LALFAAS
+262 MALFAAC

-276 IRQLTAQGSYRARR
+276 IRNLTAQGSYHAAR

-302 LVIPLSVFAL
+302 LVVPIAVFAL

-320 RVVRTISILVLAS
+320 RIVRTVSVLFLSS
-333 VVLVRVVLAVRS
+333 VVLLRVVIAVRA
-345 NTELQDK
+345 NAQLQSR
-352 LMRSAQTDALTGL
+352 LIESAQTDALTGL
-365 PNRSLMLE
+365 ANRSLMLE
-373 HVDTALRTAWRDT
+373 HVDTALRTAWRDN

-416 AVAARLRVVMPT
+416 AVATRLRLILPT
-428 RCVVGRIAG
+428 HCVVGRIAG

-444 PLTANTNEA
+444 PQTNGPNES

-481 GVATYRPSV
+481 GVSTYRPSV

-569 WDRDDGSTT
+569 WDRDDGSSI

-590 GIIVPIGS
+590 GTIVPIGA

-605 THLSEWIAS
+605 THLGEWIAS
-614 GICPRDATMA
+614 GVCPRDATMA

-629 RQLSDPNFVNVVSE
+629 RQLSDPNFVNLVSE

-655 WLEVTESVMIAQ
+655 WLEVTEGVMISQ
-667 PDQALAALTKL
+667 PDQALDALTKL
-678 CGLGVRVAID
+678 CDLGVRLAID

-695 SLSLLQKFPIHR
+695 SLSLLQKFPIHC

-720 NADAQSL
+720 NADARSL

-734 CESMGLDM
+734 CESMGLDI
-742 VAEGVESVH
+742 VAEGVESVR

-760 CSKAQGYLIS
+760 CAKAQGYLIS
-770 HPVPPEGVASTVAAI
+770 HPVPPESIASTVATI
-785 NELGPWP
+785 NDLGPWP
-792 RTRRT
+792 RTRRPG